1 MGRFPE
7 CEGFLVTYKTGYMQV
22 KYLTCAQGKSE
33 RITFKVYIVVIY
45 IAIIST
51 IGAFH
56 LVRTHKGGGGGGQA
70 SYTFPLHITC
80 KKGVG
85 WSS

>member
-1 MGRFPE
+1 
-7 CEGFLVTYKTGYMQV
+7 MQV
-22 KYLTCAQGKSE
+22 KYLTSAKGKSG
-33 RITFKVYIVVIY
+33 RITFKLYIVIY

-56 LVRTHKGGGGGGQA
+56 LVRTHKGGGGQA
-70 SYTFPLHITC
+70 SYKFPLRITC

-85 WSS
+85 GSS